1 MIPRGW
7 VLPSVPGSGAQ
18 SSLLR
23 AGPDKHFERE
33 LRPSPAPLPFS
44 GPGGVSIAAAE
55 AQGRRLRQ
63 TDRLG

>member
-18 SSLLR
+18 ASLLR
-23 AGPDKHFERE
+23 ARPEKHFERE
-33 LRPSPAPLPFS
+33 SRPSPAPRPFS
-44 GPGGVSIAAAE
+44 GPGGVSTTSAE